1 MKSSVSIATRTP
13 ARTATA
19 FASLGLTLV
28 LALAGCSGDG
38 TTFGDTN
45 GAPSTGVYVIQN
57 TAPPASGSA
66 AKASATTTASTGT
79 ILQFSTSASGA
90 ATPVSTIANLNVTS
104 LAFLA
109 VDGTGDIY
117 TTATEGTTGTSVL
130 EFPVNSS
137 NNAQPT
143 RGIPFNDTTQI
154 SAPNGLAVDPAGNLA
169 LPEATGVA
177 IFASTANG
185 SVAPSDYIT
194 GGGASTLVN
203 PTAAAVDP
211 SDNLYIVNSGEGATN
226 PIVVF
231 NTTST
236 GAPVRSIGGA
246 LTTMAVGSPQAIA
259 TDTAGNLYVANVVS
273 GVSSILVFEPTAT
286 GNTPPLR
293 DITGSNTLLGC
304 VGGIALDNAGYLY
317 VVSVPTCGSTA
328 NPTVLKFST
337 TGDGNIAPTATF
349 TSSTWT
355 NADPTLSIAVYGAAQ
370 PSAQ

>member
-1 MKSSVSIATRTP
+1 MNSPVSIATRTP
-13 ARTATA
+13 NRTATA

-57 TAPPASGSA
+57 TPAPASSSI
-66 AKASATTTASTGT
+66 AKATSTTPATTGT

-109 VDGTGDIY
+109 VDGMGDIY
-117 TTATEGTTGTSVL
+117 TAATEGTTGTSVL

-143 RGIPFNDTTQI
+143 RGIPFNTTTQI
-154 SAPNGLAVDPAGNLA
+154 SAPNGLAVDPAGDIV
-169 LPEATGVA
+169 LPETSGVA
-177 IFASTANG
+177 IFSSTANG
-185 SVAPSDYIT
+185 SVAPSDFIT
-194 GGGASTLVN
+194 AGGASTLLN
-203 PTAAAVDP
+203 ATAAAVDTN
-211 SDNLYIVNSGEGATN
+211 DNLYIVNSGKGVTN
-226 PIVVF
+226 PIAVF

-236 GAPVRSIGGA
+236 GAPIRSIGGA

-259 TDTAGNLYVANVVS
+259 TDPAGNLYVTNVVS
-273 GVSSILVFEPTAT
+273 GVSSILIFEPTAT

-293 DITGSNTLLGC
+293 NITGSNTLLGC
-304 VGGIALDNAGYLY
+304 VGGIALDNLGYLY

-328 NPTVLKFST
+328 SPTVLKFST
-337 TGDGNIAPTATF
+337 TGDGNIAPVATF
-349 TSSTWT
+349 TSPTWT
-355 NADPTLSIAVYGAAQ
+355 NADPTLSIAIY
-370 PSAQ
+370 